1 MVDFWV
7 CKTGGGGGGGGGG
20 SAGGTGSAGGAD
32 DACDAGGADGAGDAD
47 GIGVGGFGVLDLFFN
62 LFFKV
67 VICNGWIITIG
78 PFFFS
83 NVGVFPNVLL
93 DTLLFVLETSLDVV
107 KFSKLI
113 DYLQFLA
120 FNWLYNFFFYMFME
134 FESKHR
140 IWFLF
145 ILQIL
150 IYAIQLYVHVLQT
163 YNFCSLLIKALTQ
176 TNNLFLSLYKILSH
190 KTYSTLSMG
199 LDNTITFR
207 RINIVII
214 YICS

>member
-1 MVDFWV
+1 MYDSDLLELVDVVDFWV

-20 SAGGTGSAGGAD
+20 SAGGAD
-32 DACDAGGADGAGDAD
+32 GACDAGGAGDAD
-47 GIGVGGFGVLDLFFN
+47 GIGVGGFGALDLFFN

-83 NVGVFPNVLL
+83 NVEVFPNVLL

-120 FNWLYNFFFYMFME
+120 FNRLYNFFVFYMFME
-134 FESKHR
+134 YESKHR

-150 IYAIQLYVHVLQT
+150 KYAIQLYVH
-163 YNFCSLLIKALTQ
+163 
-176 TNNLFLSLYKILSH
+176 ILP
-190 KTYSTLSMG
+190 T
-199 LDNTITFR
+199 
-207 RINIVII
+207 
-214 YICS
+214 